1 MDIKLEIQQYLK
13 KYSRVNIILAGITC
27 SGKTTLANQLRRFL
41 EKEYTVTIVSQDD
54 YFKNLPAIPRTR
66 GGYLTDSIEAFH
78 TLEFQQDV
86 QLLFQNKVVMMPRY
100 AMASNTRISKNKIVR
115 LGQVNIFEGLHT
127 ISLLRG
133 LENSIKLYVD
143 TNPNLCLKRRIARD
157 TSKYGIPEARIR
169 EYWRECIQPMCKQFI
184 FPQKQEADILLTTEE
199 NEVTTLD

>member
-1 MDIKLEIQQYLK
+1 MDIKLGIQQHLQK
-13 KYSRVNIILAGITC
+13 HASVNLILAGITC
-27 SGKTTLANQLRRFL
+27 SGKTTLANHFRQLL

-54 YFKNLPAIPRTR
+54 YFKDLHAIPRTR

-100 AMASNTRISKNKIVR
+100 AMASNARISKNKIVR

-127 ISLLRG
+127 ISLLKG
-133 LENSIKLYVD
+133 LGNCIKLYVD
-143 TNPNLCLKRRIARD
+143 TNPTICLKRRIARD
-157 TSKYGIPEARIR
+157 TSKYGIPEERIR
-169 EYWRECIQPMCKQFI
+169 EYWRECIQPMCEQFI